1 MLGACSNNSDYE
13 ESNQDTAELYT
24 TEESE
29 SGFSEFSLSME
40 NRDAA
45 YESAEPQEVN
55 KSDTEVI
62 KKQLERKV
70 IYTANLEI
78 EVKSYQET
86 TNTIQTQVEK
96 LQGYI
101 VESTMFEDPENAS
114 KHGQITVRIP
124 VEKFSEFI
132 KFVEAGSSK
141 VLESSTSG
149 QDVTEEYVDLDS
161 RLQSKRVVEKRLLA
175 FMEEAEKT
183 EDLLKISNDLAKV
196 QEEIEEITGRMKY
209 LQNKSDL
216 ATVSIYMR
224 ENNVT
229 LTGTGKDNLNTWEQT
244 KKQFMKSINFIIH
257 TFSSI
262 FVFLIGNLPVLLSV
276 GVIGLILFFIGRK
289 KWKKRKKF

>member
-45 YESAEPQEVN
+45 YESSEPQEVK